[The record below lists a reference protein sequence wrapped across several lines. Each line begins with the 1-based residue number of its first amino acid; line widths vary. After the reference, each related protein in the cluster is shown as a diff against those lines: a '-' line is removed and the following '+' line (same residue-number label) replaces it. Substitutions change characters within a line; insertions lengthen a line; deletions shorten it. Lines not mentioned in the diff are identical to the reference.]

1 MIEVS
6 AGLVLALTVKMTT
19 HGGKL
24 VYEPWPEDIEYFER
38 EALVAANAGSLSL
51 RGAAPGALPAPLHPA
66 AGGGGGRGGQPELPA
81 LPGWASLTQPQ
92 RYLLLSCAG
101 LLLLLAVW
109 WGGSGQDVAAAPPPL
124 PPQPQYLISPA
135 ALSSPSSRPAPAS
148 ALQPEH
154 PPPPPAGG
162 QPPSPS
168 APPLGQ
174 GAGGPVVGA
183 WGLRDAVLPNA
194 LTFLALGDW
203 GRGGRGG
210 QEVTAPPLA
219 AWAAATGASF
229 VVSVGDSVYVDGV
242 PPGSS
247 PAEVDAIMR
256 AQFSDVYTAPALAS
270 LPWHAIFG
278 NHDYRGDVGAQAAW
292 RGDARWRAGLNFTKR
307 WRLPGG
313 GSGTAHPR
321 ACLAAVFTDTSPLIA
336 HYAAE
341 GSYAAAHPV
350 LAANVRAVDGGALV
364 AWTQRAIAR
373 ATGACDAVMVFGHH
387 PLLSPGEHGD
397 TPELLRHY
405 RAALEGGGVDAY
417 VAGHDHV
424 LGHSREPGGGVEHV
438 LTGGGSEVRYPLSPG
453 PATQWVATVRGF
465 SVHSVNATHAA
476 HSYVYCDDAGEG
488 FSEPGLPGRVAFHV
502 LRRLREKPAAAAP
515 RGGA

>member
-1 MIEVS
+1 
-6 AGLVLALTVKMTT
+6 MTT

-24 VYEPWPEDIEYFER
+24 VYEPWPEDNEYFER

-51 RGAAPGALPAPLHPA
+51 RSAPPPTAPPP
-66 AGGGGGRGGQPELPA
+66 RGHQPELPA

-92 RYLLLSCAG
+92 RYLLLACVG
-101 LLLLLAVW
+101 LLLVAAVW
-109 WGGSGQDVAAAPPPL
+109 WGGSGQDAGASSPL
-124 PPQPQYLISPA
+124 PPQAQLPPPPQQRVSPA
-135 ALSSPSSRPAPAS
+135 ALSSPSSHPAPAS

-154 PPPPPAGG
+154 PPPSAGGPPPA
-162 QPPSPS
+162 SPS

-174 GAGGPVVGA
+174 GPGGPVVGA
-183 WGLRDAVLPNA
+183 WGLADAVLPNA
-194 LTFLALGDW
+194 LTFLVLGDW

-219 AWAAATGASF
+219 AWAAATGAAF

-242 PPGSS
+242 PPGSTH
-247 PAEVDAIMR
+247 AQVDAVMR
-256 AQFSDVYTAPALAS
+256 EYFSDVYTAPELAT

-278 NHDYRGDVGAQAAW
+278 NHDYRGDVRAQVQW
-292 RGDARWRAGLNFTKR
+292 RGDARWRPGLNFTRR

-313 GSGTAHPR
+313 GSGTPRPR
-321 ACLAAVFTDTSPLIA
+321 ACLSAVFTDTSPLIA
-336 HYAAE
+336 HYSAP
-341 GSYAAAHPV
+341 GSYAEEHPV

-364 AWTQRAIAR
+364 AWTRRAIAR
-373 ATGACDAVMVFGHH
+373 AGAACDAVVVFGHH
-387 PLLSPGEHGD
+387 PLFSPGEHGD
-397 TPELLRHY
+397 TPELIAHY
-405 RAALEGGGVDAY
+405 RAALEGEGVDAY

-424 LGHSREPGGGVEHV
+424 LGHSREAGGGVEHV
-438 LTGGGSEVRYPLSPG
+438 LSGGGSEVRYPLSPG

-465 SVHSVNATHAA
+465 SVHSVNASHAA